1 MKRYSEKTSEL
12 VRRREFDRAW
22 QRHCSYLDLNID
34 EFMHIQKRLL
44 LEQLELGRRS
54 PLWRNV
60 FGDVIDELTVENMRE
75 LIPLTEYEDYEPYL
89 RDRPSDILALP
100 IKEWARTSGL
110 SGKPKWV
117 PYTED
122 MYEHL
127 GLCTITTGILSSA
140 RYRGDVRL
148 RPGDVVASNLPPRP
162 FMSGLALVAS
172 SEFFDYH
179 YIPPLDMT
187 EEMSFQ
193 ERTEWVFRQAMIE
206 GMQLLGAMTIVL
218 VRMGE
223 MFEQG
228 ARHRRFSW
236 HMLHPKAIWRIIR
249 AVRKARKENRSYIL
263 PRDLWTL
270 KGLQG
275 GGTDTFLYRERIK
288 EYWGLYPYE
297 IYACTEG
304 GIMAAQA
311 WGDHQHLI
319 FLPDSAFYEFI
330 SEEDWVKE
338 RLDGVPPTRTLLMD
352 ELEVGKRY
360 DVVITNFYGGAFL
373 RYRLHDLVEV
383 VALEDKEYGIRL
395 PQFQFVGR
403 SGAFIDLSGFA
414 GLIDEKLLLRALAR
428 VGVPYVDWT
437 IRKEFPGKQPI
448 VHLYIELK
456 PEANLSA
463 DALREKLHAV
473 LKEMNSDYGD
483 VERMLGYVPLRVTT
497 LAPGSFDRFIQHR
510 LAQGADLAHL
520 KPLRIQPSAE
530 DIALLTGK
538 EHNGS

>member
-1 MKRYSEKTSEL
+1 MKRFSEKTSEL
-12 VRRREFDRAW
+12 IRRREFARAW
-22 QRHCSYLDLNID
+22 QRHCSYLDFSIQ
-34 EFMHIQKRLL
+34 EFMHIQQRLL
-44 LEQLELGRRS
+44 EEQLELGRRS
-54 PLWRNV
+54 PLWRRV
-60 FGDVIDELTVENMRE
+60 FGDVVDKLTVDNMRE

-89 RDRPSDILALP
+89 KDLPSDILALP
-100 IKEWARTSGL
+100 VKEWARTSGL

-122 MYEHL
+122 AYEHL

-140 RYRGDVRL
+140 RHRGDVRL

-179 YIPPLDMT
+179 YLPPLDMT

-193 ERTEWVFRQAMIE
+193 ERTEWVFRQAMID

-223 MFEQG
+223 MLEQG
-228 ARHRRFSW
+228 MRDRSFSW
-236 HMLHPKAIWRIIR
+236 KLLHPKAIWRVIR
-249 AVRKARKENRSYIL
+249 AIRRARRENRQYIL
-263 PRDLWTL
+263 PRDLWDL

-275 GGTDTFLYRERIK
+275 GGTDTFLYRDRIK

-311 WGDHQHLI
+311 WGEHQNLI

-330 SEEDWVKE
+330 SEEDWVRE
-338 RLDGVPPTRTLLMD
+338 RLEGVRPTRTLLMD

-383 VALEDKEYGIRL
+383 VALEDREYGIQL

-414 GLIDEKLLLRALAR
+414 GLIDEKLLLQALDR
-428 VGVPYVDWT
+428 VGIPYVDWT
-437 IRKEFPGKQPI
+437 MRKEFRDSQPI
-448 VHLYIELK
+448 LHLYLEPK
-456 PEANLSA
+456 EEANLQQ
-463 DALREKLHAV
+463 DQVREALHQV
-473 LKEMNSDYGD
+473 LKELNSDYGD
-483 VERMLGYVPLRVTT
+483 VERMLGYVPLEVT
-497 LAPGSFDRFIQHR
+497 LLPRGSFDRFIQHR

-530 DIALLTGK
+530 DIALLMG
-538 EHNGS
+538 EGRS